1 MKLELINN
9 RSIRPCLTRTPQW
22 PMVTGIQTV
31 LFTSAEI
38 NKPLSV
44 SLSSKEPT
52 LKEFILLLA
61 LKLLR
66 IMRSKSASIWKKL
79 SLQATLSWRALEK
92 ERSTDANAYKRLSS
106 QRDLKTLARAA
117 STTQGLEKSK
127 YQIPSKISKMMPSTT
142 ASI

>member
-1 MKLELINN
+1 MLN
-9 RSIRPCLTRTPQW
+9 TPTLQW
-22 PMVTGIQTV
+22 PMVTGIPTV

-44 SLSSKEPT
+44 SISSKEPT

-79 SLQATLSWRALEK
+79 SLQITLS
-92 ERSTDANAYKRLSS
+92 
-106 QRDLKTLARAA
+106 
-117 STTQGLEKSK
+117 
-127 YQIPSKISKMMPSTT
+127 
-142 ASI
+142 